1 MYKKLI
7 IFILLI
13 LLLYSLPVLAENTY
27 TNKVFYDIENT
38 YIIEKSDN
46 FSFEKKPTIALALGG
61 GGARALVNIGV
72 IDILH
77 KNNIPIDMVVGTSMG
92 AVIAAMYGSGIS
104 PDEMEDI
111 VSSNIFSSLFDFN
124 FLFTYSLLE
133 SKKLNNFIE
142 LAAPEKNLEDFR
154 LPTAILSMN
163 LSREQKYIHTTGK
176 ISDVI
181 QCSYAIPFI
190 FPIKFYNDEYFV
202 DPGIKELTPALA
214 AKIMG
219 ADFIISTMANDEMP
233 YDIFNLPHRGWM
245 RTINIIKSE
254 NSNLITRKYSDIIIE
269 HFVGDYS
276 FMDFQLA
283 DDFIELGRKE
293 TLLKI
298 DEIKA
303 LINRRKIYSYDHKNN
318 NYIKNII
325 EDAKNERIIY
335 NQAIYKPY
343 FSYGKKEDYMINSL
357 FNNNSTDIEFGFE
370 LSYKNLDLNWIQEYN
385 SFDNQFKIKY
395 KKINDALDLI
405 TIYNENDSKENLKI
419 YVKNYSLNLNTG
431 IGVAK
436 FNNDVFLNIL
446 NEYNKSF
453 NNFYNVFL
461 RVKTDNYFSFDN
473 NKSKYLIEGEVEIP
487 VKENWDFT
495 NKFSIQNFNYYFK
508 PEIYRGTLRKEKIS
522 TILVSS
528 ELGYNK
534 YFKYSKEVLVAFQML
549 GYRAYG
555 FIDSEHFENFRYGS
569 GLETKIRVMG
579 VKPIHFGIN
588 LSNDFKN
595 KEPEIS
601 LDFNIKF

>member
-1 MYKKLI
+1 MTKNI
-7 IFILLI
+7 SICILVVVLFC
-13 LLLYSLPVLAENTY
+13 SFPVFAENNY
-27 TNKVFYDIENT
+27 TDTVVYEVENT
-38 YIIEKSDN
+38 YIIEKSDKFPVN
-46 FSFEKKPTIALALGG
+46 ENPTIALALGG

-104 PDEMEDI
+104 PEEMEDI
-111 VSSNIFSSLFDFN
+111 VISNVFSSLFDFN

-142 LAAPEKNLEDFR
+142 LAAPQKRLEDFR

-163 LSREQKYIHTTGK
+163 LNREQKYIHTRGK

-190 FPIKFYNDEYFV
+190 FPIKYYNNEYFI

-214 AKIMG
+214 AKVMG
-219 ADFIISTMANDEMP
+219 ADIVISTMANDEMP
-233 YDIFNLPHRGWM
+233 YDVFNLPHRGWM

-254 NSNLITRKYSDIIIE
+254 NSNLISRKYSDVIIE

-283 DDFIELGRKE
+283 EDFIELGRKE
-293 TLLKI
+293 TLGKI
-298 DEIKA
+298 EEIKD
-303 LINRRKIYSYDHKNN
+303 LINRRRIYTYDYENENKIKM
-318 NYIKNII
+318 II
-325 EDAKNERIIY
+325 DDAKNERIIY
-335 NQAIYKPY
+335 NQTIYKPY
-343 FSYGKKEDYMINSL
+343 FSYGKKDDYMINSL
-357 FNNNSTDIEFGFE
+357 FDNNSEVIEYGFE
-370 LSYKNLDLNWIQEYN
+370 LSYKNLDVNWIQEYN
-385 SFDNQFKIKY
+385 SFSNQFKIKY
-395 KKINDALDLI
+395 KKLTDAIDLI
-405 TIYNENDSKENLKI
+405 AIYNENNNEENLKI
-419 YVKNYSLNLNTG
+419 YFKNYSSNLNTG
-431 IGVAK
+431 VGIAQFG
-436 FNNDVFLNIL
+436 DEPFLNVM
-446 NEYNKSF
+446 NEYNK
-453 NNFYNVFL
+453 NFTGYYNLLL
-461 RVKTDNYFSFDN
+461 RAKTDNYFSFE
-473 NKSKYLIEGEVEIP
+473 NKKPKYLFEGELEIP
-487 VKENWDFT
+487 FKEKWDFK
-495 NKFSIQNFNYYFK
+495 NKFSIQNFNYYFN
-508 PEIYRGTLRKEKIS
+508 PEIYRGNLRNEKTP
-522 TILVSS
+522 TILASS

-534 YFKYSKEVLVAFQML
+534 HFKYSKEVLVAFQIL
-549 GYRAYG
+549 GYRVYG
-555 FIDSEHFENFRYGS
+555 FIDSEDFENFRYGS